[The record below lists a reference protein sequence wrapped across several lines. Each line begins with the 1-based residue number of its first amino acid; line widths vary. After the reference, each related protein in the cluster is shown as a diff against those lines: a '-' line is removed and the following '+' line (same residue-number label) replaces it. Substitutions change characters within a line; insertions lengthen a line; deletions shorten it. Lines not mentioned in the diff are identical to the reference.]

1 MCMRKTSCS
10 FRRQCAGQAT
20 VEAAVLIP
28 SVMLLLG
35 ILVQPVC
42 LLYTR
47 AVMHGTAAETARA
60 VLTARGAE
68 DLTECEQYARRR
80 LAAVPE
86 VSVFHVGGTDDWQI
100 GVAQGD
106 DGAGLALLDLRL
118 VVFNL
123 ASNDLG
129 YFIRSKFH
137 TIPAFPF
144 FPPARAVS
152 GPAGAK
158 ELLLRSLRR
167 RPEKAAA
174 SAPSEHRLREG
185 LPQALQAASDG
196 AVAALA
202 ADAYISSMR

>member
-47 AVMHGTAAETARA
+47 AVMHGTAAETSRA

-106 DGAGLALLDLRL
+106 DGR
-118 VVFNL
+118 V
-123 ASNDLG
+123 ASVTITGHARPLPLFSTMHESPDSSAP
-129 YFIRSKFH
+129 FSSSRPKRSRCK
-137 TIPAFPF
+137 T
-144 FPPARAVS
+144 
-152 GPAGAK
+152 K
-158 ELLLRSLRR
+158 RR
-167 RPEKAAA
+167 RSVTPI
-174 SAPSEHRLREG
+174 RE
-185 LPQALQAASDG
+185 P
-196 AVAALA
+196 VMENNV
-202 ADAYISSMR
+202 ISSADRPICPREAIT

>member
-86 VSVFHVGGTDDWQI
+86 VSVLHVGGTDDWQI

-106 DGAGLALLDLRL
+106 DGRVASVTITGHARPLPLFSL
-118 VVFNL
+118 V
-123 ASNDLG
+123 
-129 YFIRSKFH
+129 
-137 TIPAFPF
+137 
-144 FPPARAVS
+144 
-152 GPAGAK
+152 
-158 ELLLRSLRR
+158 
-167 RPEKAAA
+167 
-174 SAPSEHRLREG
+174 SAPLAERDGTGLVLHVEVKQVLRPSWLGGSYGDWLEMWG
-185 LPQALQAASDG
+185 
-196 AVAALA
+196 
-202 ADAYISSMR
+202 